1 LLHNS
6 IQLGHGD
13 LLRPLHRHCH
23 LLLVLSGEEGENLA
37 DDGVESFADLGLLV
51 HLDVQPI

>member
-1 LLHNS
+1 
-6 IQLGHGD
+6 
-13 LLRPLHRHCH
+13 
-23 LLLVLSGEEGENLA
+23 VLSGEEGENLA